1 MHVYHLGILGVCN
14 PQSNPIQQLDLHVA
28 DGQAMGWMS
37 SHPEQR
43 TSIATSYDNVRD
55 QLPEVRML
63 CKAKKGGRGYHHL
76 GEGQWIRLLSLNGMN
91 SKAAFL

>member
-1 MHVYHLGILGVCN
+1 MHVYHLEILGACN
-14 PQSNPIQQLDLHVA
+14 PQSNPIQQLDPHVA
-28 DGQAMGWMS
+28 DGQATGWMS

-43 TSIATSYDNVRD
+43 KSIATSYDNVRD
-55 QLPEVRML
+55 QLPEVRVL
-63 CKAKKGGRGYHHL
+63 GKAEKGSRGYHHL